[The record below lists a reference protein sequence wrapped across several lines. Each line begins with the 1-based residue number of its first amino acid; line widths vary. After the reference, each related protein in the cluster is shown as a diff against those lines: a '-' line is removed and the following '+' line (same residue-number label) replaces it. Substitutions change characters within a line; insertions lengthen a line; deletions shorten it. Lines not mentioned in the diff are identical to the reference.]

1 MLRCALAVVV
11 CAGVAHAE
19 STVTITLNQQGREMA
34 DQIGASVPM
43 VIADAQ
49 GRIDALFE
57 LQGLPHLLNSFAN
70 TGAFANH
77 ALGVDYPPD
86 PGDLMF
92 GVVADS
98 AIAADAR
105 LSSDKVF
112 SATVIN
118 YGILAGANL
127 GRWNHPRWT
136 ISANGSY
143 ASTTIRGLSGHLVS
157 GGAHVQYLVLPGRER
172 GAVRW
177 TGLAATTGLEYSRWE
192 IGLASTLNTHITV
205 TGTRDRATVDMA
217 SNGTL
222 TVVSTTTA
230 VPIQVTTGV
239 RFGNLIGLYGGGGL
253 TFAGGTAT
261 VTAALDTLLTINADD
276 LPIGT
281 AQITASDSNGPTG
294 ATVHALAGIQLHTR
308 HVRVFVQG
316 LIAPD
321 ERGVSVGLR
330 AGL

>member
-1 MLRCALAVVV
+1 MLRSALAVVV
-11 CAGVAHAE
+11 LAGAAHAE
-19 STVTITLNQQGREMA
+19 SKVTITLNQQGREMA

-57 LQGLPHLLNSFAN
+57 LNGLPRLLNSFAN

-77 ALGVDYPPD
+77 ALGVDYQPD

-92 GVVADS
+92 GIVADS
-98 AIAADAR
+98 AIASDAG

-118 YGILAGANL
+118 YGLIAGANL
-127 GRWNHPRWT
+127 GRWHHPRWT
-136 ISANGSY
+136 VSANGSY
-143 ASTTIRGLSGHLVS
+143 ASTTIRGLSGHLLS
-157 GGAHVQYLVLPGRER
+157 GGAHVQYLVLPGPAR

-177 TGLAATTGLEYSRWE
+177 TGLAATTGLEHSRWE

-205 TGTRDRATVDMA
+205 TGTRDHATVDMA

-230 VPIQVTTGV
+230 VPLEVTTGV
-239 RFGNLIGLYGGGGL
+239 MFGNAFGVYGGGGL
-253 TFAGGTAT
+253 TFTGGTAT
-261 VTAALDTLLTINADD
+261 VTAQLDTLLTINADD

-281 AQITASDSNGPTG
+281 AQITASDSNGPNS
-294 ATVHALAGIQLHTR
+294 ATVHALAGVQLHTD
-308 HVRVFVQG
+308 HVHVFLQG

-321 ERGVSVGLR
+321 ERGVSLGVR